1 MAMDMTTNTNTS
13 SSKKKPCGKG
23 RRKVE
28 IKKIEDASSRMV
40 AFSKRKKGLFNK
52 ASELH
57 RLCDANIAVVIQSP
71 SGRLF
76 SFGKPSA
83 DSVIDKFLR
92 DAGDNHQNKGETG
105 DVEESTETLQLE
117 EEEEEVKYWWEESIK
132 DLSFEELKKYMV
144 SLEALRNNVAI
155 KLDEKI
161 MRRASERDFLSFI
174 Y

>member
-1 MAMDMTTNTNTS
+1 MAMEMTNANS
-13 SSKKKPCGKG
+13 NKKKPCGKG

-28 IKKIEDASSRMV
+28 IRKIEDASSRMV

-52 ASELH
+52 AGELH

-83 DSVIDKFLR
+83 DHVIDKFLR
-92 DAGDNHQNKGETG
+92 DAGYNHQSKEETE
-105 DVEESTETLQLE
+105 DMEESTELGGGGGGGVE
-117 EEEEEVKYWWEESIK
+117 YWWEESTEG
-132 DLSFEELKKYMV
+132 LSLEELKKYMD

-155 KLDEKI
+155 KLEEMM
-161 MRRASERDFLSFI
+161 MRRACERDLLSFI
-174 Y
+174 